1 MGGLTLRR
9 THSSIEGPVSRG
21 KTHHRGASVC
31 VGGGGLTLRRTL
43 GVKELCR
50 EGGLTSEEEDHS

>member
-21 KTHHRGASVC
+21 KTHHRGASV
-31 VGGGGLTLRRTL
+31 GGGTHPEKDSL
-43 GVKELCR
+43 
-50 EGGLTSEEEDHS
+50 